1 MEEYN
6 EKDIRT
12 LQIQVD
18 NLLRTV
24 KFLIMRDKE
33 LSDKLKVQFIKG
45 LEDE

>member
-1 MEEYN
+1 MQEHN

-24 KFLIMRDKE
+24 KFLIIRDKE